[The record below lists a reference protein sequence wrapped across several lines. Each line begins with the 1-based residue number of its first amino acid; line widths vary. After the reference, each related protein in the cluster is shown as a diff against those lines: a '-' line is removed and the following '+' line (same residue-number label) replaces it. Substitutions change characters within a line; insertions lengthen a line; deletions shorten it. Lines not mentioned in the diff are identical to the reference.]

1 MLSNIVHR
9 HVERGRPD
17 VPPLDRGPLDGIR
30 VLELPALGPVPFAA
44 MLLADL
50 GADVVRV
57 DRCPAVDA
65 APGTALE
72 AVLTGTDD
80 VGRSRRRIA
89 LDLKDPA
96 GVQVALALAE
106 RSDVVLEGFRPGVAE
121 RLGVGPDT
129 VLDRAPGVVYARF
142 TGWGQDGPLAG
153 DVGHDIGYLAL
164 SGALDGI
171 GTPESGPVAP
181 VGYVGDYPGGA
192 MLGVIGVLAALAERS
207 RSGLGQVV
215 DAAIVDGVLLTG
227 TVDRYLRTRD
237 GWGPRG
243 TNALD
248 GGSHFYRCY
257 RTADD
262 RWISFGAVEPQ
273 FHDEMLRAL
282 GIDPGPVDQYDPAG
296 WPELTA
302 RVAAV
307 IGSAPRAEWERRL
320 TGRDVCFAPVLSH
333 REAAA
338 HPHLIAR
345 ESFLPGGD
353 SPQARP
359 APRLSRTPLPAPRP
373 TPPPGA
379 HTAELL
385 AALGLPAERV
395 DQLLTSGAARQ
406 AVRA

>member
-1 MLSNIVHR
+1 
-9 HVERGRPD
+9 
-17 VPPLDRGPLDGIR
+17 
-30 VLELPALGPVPFAA
+30 VLELPALGPAPFAG

-57 DRCPAVDA
+57 DRCPAVDV
-65 APGTALE
+65 APETALE
-72 AVLTGTDD
+72 AVLTGADD

-89 LDLKDPA
+89 LDLQDPD
-96 GVQVALALAE
+96 GVEVALALAD

-121 RLGVGPDT
+121 RLGIGPAT
-129 VLDRAPGVVYARF
+129 VLHRAPGVVYARF

-153 DVGHDIGYLAL
+153 QVGHDIGYLAL
-164 SGALDGI
+164 SGALDAI
-171 GTPESGPVAP
+171 GTPGSGPVAP

-192 MLGVIGVLAALAERS
+192 MLGVIGVLAALAERA

-215 DAAIVDGVLLTG
+215 DAAILDGVLLTG
-227 TVDRYLRTRD
+227 TVDRFVRTRD

-262 RWISFGAVEPQ
+262 RWISFGAVEPH

-307 IGSAPRAEWERRL
+307 IGSATSAEWERRL
-320 TGRDVCFAPVLSH
+320 DGRDVCFAPVLSH

-338 HPHLIAR
+338 HPHLVAR
-345 ESFLPGGD
+345 DSFLPGGD

-359 APRLSRTPLPAPRP
+359 APRLSRTPLPVPRP
-373 TPPPGA
+373 TAPAGA
-379 HTAELL
+379 HTVELLTALDLPAGRVDRLL
-385 AALGLPAERV
+385 AAG
-395 DQLLTSGAARQ
+395 TARQ
-406 AVRA
+406 AQRS

>member
-1 MLSNIVHR
+1 
-9 HVERGRPD
+9 
-17 VPPLDRGPLDGIR
+17 
-30 VLELPALGPVPFAA
+30 

-57 DRCPAVDA
+57 DRCSAVDA
-65 APGTALE
+65 APDTALE
-72 AVLTGTDD
+72 AVLTGADD

-96 GVQVALALAE
+96 GVQVALALAD

-129 VLDRAPGVVYARF
+129 VLARAPGIVYARF

-153 DVGHDIGYLAL
+153 EVGHDIGYLAL
-164 SGALDGI
+164 SGALDAM
-171 GTPESGPVAP
+171 GTPRSGPVAP
-181 VGYVGDYPGGA
+181 LGYVGDYPGGA
-192 MLGVIGVLAALAERS
+192 MLGVIGVLAALIERS

-215 DAAIVDGVLLTG
+215 DAAILDGVLLTG
-227 TVDRYLRTRD
+227 TVDRFVRTRD
-237 GWGPRG
+237 DWGPPG

-273 FHDEMLRAL
+273 FHDEMLRCL

-302 RVAAV
+302 RVATV
-307 IGSAPRAEWERRL
+307 ISSASVAEWEQRL
-320 TGRDVCFAPVLSH
+320 AGRDVCFAPVLSH

-338 HPHLIAR
+338 HPHLVAR
-345 ESFLPGGD
+345 GSFLPGGV

-359 APRLSRTPLPAPRP
+359 APRLSRTPLPAPGP
-373 TPPPGA
+373 TAPAGA
-379 HTAELL
+379 HTVELLSALDLPDGRVAELL
-385 AALGLPAERV
+385 AAGSV
-395 DQLLTSGAARQ
+395 RQ
-406 AVRA
+406 AGHS